1 MCDLPAATLKLSSPP
16 ACKHSSFFC
25 CLCPRLRDESFHF
38 CAPLMY
44 SLPVYIYRRSPS
56 RLWPPS
62 PTSPCLKAAGPMWS
76 WTRRVWGDALT
87 SAPESL
93 ALLHARHRCLWRH
106 GCLLSGLGSRAAAI
120 SLPDRT
126 TSSTTRSSSRS
137 CRRRWRPGTFGM
149 ISYRVNPGIG
159 CLPPVRCPTQGA
171 PPPPRSWAAR
181 PRRRQGR

>member
-1 MCDLPAATLKLSSPP
+1 MMIQNDNRWTCAYMCDLPAATFKLSS
-16 ACKHSSFFC
+16 
-25 CLCPRLRDESFHF
+25 LLVSFHPPF
-38 CAPLMY
+38 FLLPLSAPQIK
-44 SLPVYIYRRSPS
+44 SSTCHHKCVHRRSPS

-149 ISYRVNPGIG
+149 ISYRVTYPA
-159 CLPPVRCPTQGA
+159 LPHYHMIL
-171 PPPPRSWAAR
+171 
-181 PRRRQGR
+181 